1 MLAMRQ
7 QTTGD
12 GRAVNESA
20 SRHGWTEIATRD
32 PHLRSFVR
40 SAALDGLGRGAMRA
54 SPAQGQSLARAPLLY
69 SFVSY
74 CRFTRCW
81 PRGQAPRL

>member
-1 MLAMRQ
+1 MRQ

-20 SRHGWTEIATRD
+20 SRHGWTEISTRD

-40 SAALDGLGRGAMRA
+40 GAAPDGRGALRA
-54 SPAQGQSLARAPLLY
+54 SPAPGQSLARAPLLY
-69 SFVSY
+69 PFVSY
-74 CRFTRCW
+74 CRLARCW